1 LATHKSAI
9 KRIRQN
15 AKKQLINQMR
25 RTRVKSLTKEVIAA
39 VEAGDKEAAQNAL
52 GKAVPVIQRAASRG
66 TFHRNTAS
74 RKVSRLSKRVNTIL
88 ADSPDSPNSSD
99 E

>member
-1 LATHKSAI
+1 MATHKSAI
-9 KRIRQN
+9 KRNRQN

-25 RTRVKSLTKEVIAA
+25 RTRVKSLTKEVLAA
-39 VEAGDKEAAQNAL
+39 VEAGDKETAQNAL

-74 RKVSRLSKRVNTIL
+74 RKVSRLTKRVNTIP
-88 ADSPDSPNSSD
+88 AAPPSEESSG

>member
-9 KRIRQN
+9 KRNRQN

-25 RTRVKSLTKEVIAA
+25 RTRVKSLTKEVLAA
-39 VEAGDKEAAQNAL
+39 VEAGDKETAQSAL
-52 GKAVPVIQRAASRG
+52 GKAVPLIQRAASRG
-66 TFHRNTAS
+66 TFHRNNAS
-74 RKVSRLSKRVNTIL
+74 RKVSRLTKRVNTIP
-88 ADSPDSPNSSD
+88 AAAPSD

>member
-9 KRIRQN
+9 KRNRQN

-25 RTRVKSLTKEVIAA
+25 RTRVKSLTKEVFAA
-39 VEAGDKEAAQNAL
+39 VEAGDREAAQDAL

-74 RKVSRLSKRVNTIL
+74 RKISRLSKRVNTIPS
-88 ADSPDSPNSSD
+88 DSSD

>member
-9 KRIRQN
+9 KRNRQN
-15 AKKQLINQMR
+15 AKRQLINQMR
-25 RTRVKSLTKEVIAA
+25 RTRVKSLTKEVFAA
-39 VEAGDKEAAQNAL
+39 VEAGDREAAQDAL

-74 RKVSRLSKRVNTIL
+74 RKISRLSKRVNTIPS
-88 ADSPDSPNSSD
+88 DSPSEESSD

>member
-9 KRIRQN
+9 KRNRQN
-15 AKKQLINQMR
+15 AKRQLINQMR
-25 RTRVKSLTKEVIAA
+25 RTRVKSLTKEVLAA
-39 VEAGDKEAAQNAL
+39 VEAGDRETAQNAL

-74 RKVSRLSKRVNTIL
+74 RKISRLSKRVNTIPS
-88 ADSPDSPNSSD
+88 DSPSEESSD

>member
-9 KRIRQN
+9 KRNRQN
-15 AKKQLINQMR
+15 AKRQLINQMR
-25 RTRVKSLTKEVIAA
+25 RTRVKSLTKEVFAA
-39 VEAGDKEAAQNAL
+39 VEAGDREAAQNAL

-74 RKVSRLSKRVNTIL
+74 RKISRLSKRVNTIPS
-88 ADSPDSPNSSD
+88 DTSD

>member
-1 LATHKSAI
+1 
-9 KRIRQN
+9 
-15 AKKQLINQMR
+15 MR
-25 RTRVKSLTKEVIAA
+25 RTRVKSLTKEVLTA
-39 VEAGDKEAAQNAL
+39 VEAGDRETAQDAL

-74 RKVSRLSKRVNTIL
+74 RKISRLSKKVNTIPS
-88 ADSPDSPNSSD
+88 DSPSEESSD

>member
-9 KRIRQN
+9 KRNRQN
-15 AKKQLINQMR
+15 AKKALINQMR
-25 RTRVKSLTKEVIAA
+25 RTRVKSLTKEVFAA
-39 VEAGDKEAAQNAL
+39 VEAGDREAAQTAL
-52 GKAVPVIQRAASRG
+52 GKAVPVIQRSASRG

-74 RKVSRLSKRVNTIL
+74 RKISRLSKRVNTIP
-88 ADSPDSPNSSD
+88 ADSSD

>member
-1 LATHKSAI
+1 M
-9 KRIRQN
+9 
-15 AKKQLINQMR
+15 NQMR
-25 RTRVKSLTKEVIAA
+25 RTRVKSLTKEVFAA
-39 VEAGDKEAAQNAL
+39 VEAGDREAAQDAL

-74 RKVSRLSKRVNTIL
+74 RKISRLSKRVNTIPS
-88 ADSPDSPNSSD
+88 DSPSEESSD

>member
-1 LATHKSAI
+1 
-9 KRIRQN
+9 
-15 AKKQLINQMR
+15 MR
-25 RTRVKSLTKEVIAA
+25 RTRVKSLTKEVFAA
-39 VEAGDKEAAQNAL
+39 VEAGDREAAQDAL

-74 RKVSRLSKRVNTIL
+74 RKISRLSKRVNTIPS
-88 ADSPDSPNSSD
+88 DSPSEESSD

>member
-1 LATHKSAI
+1 
-9 KRIRQN
+9 
-15 AKKQLINQMR
+15 MR
-25 RTRVKSLTKEVIAA
+25 RTRVKSLTKEVFAA
-39 VEAGDKEAAQNAL
+39 VEAGDREAAQDAL

-74 RKVSRLSKRVNTIL
+74 RKISRLSKRVNTIPS
-88 ADSPDSPNSSD
+88 DSLSEEASD

>member
-1 LATHKSAI
+1 
-9 KRIRQN
+9 
-15 AKKQLINQMR
+15 MR
-25 RTRVKSLTKEVIAA
+25 RTRVKSLTKEVLAA
-39 VEAGDKEAAQNAL
+39 VEAGDRETAQNAL

-74 RKVSRLSKRVNTIL
+74 RKVSRLTKRVNTL
-88 ADSPDSPNSSD
+88 PSVSSD